1 MDPGYDHNLLVCIL
15 RLDVNATAFSV
26 FFAVLIAGA
35 LAIRQAVS

>member
-26 FFAVLIAGA
+26 FAIILIAGA
-35 LAIRQAVS
+35 LCIRHGVS